1 MTEYVTIEI
10 DSTGDPDAIRFITN
24 LDLTPD
30 GEPEDYASTDE
41 GRDGSPLAQAL
52 FEVPGLA
59 GLRLDGPDLVARRAP
74 GVPWPPLIDDLS
86 DALRD
91 FFL

>member
-1 MTEYVTIEI
+1 MTEYVTIEP
-10 DSTGDPDAIRFITN
+10 DLTDDPDVIRLVTN

-30 GEPEDYASTDE
+30 GEPEDYASGDAGGE
-41 GRDGSPLAQAL
+41 GSPLAQAL
-52 FEVPGLA
+52 FDVPGLA
-59 GLRLDGPDLVARRAP
+59 ALRLDETDLLARRAP